1 MFGRLRTFVSA
12 LSSGDAG
19 ERLARRFLGAKPGWS
34 FVAAN
39 WRNPRDRRE
48 ELDLVM
54 RDGWILVFVE
64 VKTRSSEEWTRPAAA
79 VDARV
84 REVIGNAGSF
94 FKNPTVTPEQCADII
109 ARDPKV
115 VLVDEPFADR
125 RASVFA
131 RHIGREAGLVDE
143 DEPRGIEGRLFR
155 AQGDAGFGHV
165 RPILFAGVQRFF

>member
-1 MFGRLRTFVSA
+1 MFERLRTFVSA

-64 VKTRSSEEWTRPAAA
+64 VKTRAAGALVPGYHA
-79 VDARV
+79 VDRRKRRV
-84 REVIGNAGSF
+84 
-94 FKNPTVTPEQCADII
+94 
-109 ARDPKV
+109 
-115 VLVDEPFADR
+115 LR
-125 RASVFA
+125 RAVKAYVAALRDKPHAVRFDVVEVTLPVSPGAPPGILHVPNVPLL
-131 RHIGREAGLVDE
+131 G
-143 DEPRGIEGRLFR
+143 PRW
-155 AQGDAGFGHV
+155 
-165 RPILFAGVQRFF
+165 RP